1 MQKKRVRRRS
11 DKEDNRDVIVTGR
24 KNELVGVGLATLGIV
39 FLCGIFGLNVGFV
52 GVYFAKALQYFFGI
66 GAIVPAVFL
75 VYLGYHYIM
84 QGGGLP
90 LNKRTG
96 GAFLMFVSV
105 LAVVHHFLVPVG
117 EEILPSNLIGGGGL
131 LGGIVIL
138 VLRKLFGST
147 GGIVIL
153 GAGLTGSIL
162 LTTTWSLAKGIFTT
176 KKQVVK
182 GAVVAKETAA
192 VVYEKAKEVEA
203 RVQEEVVVQARNIQ
217 ENVSAFHDNWRA
229 KRQSTFFDQ
238 ADADYPGKDGVV
250 VDSGDAY
257 KGSLSEG
264 IGKDYLEDEP
274 AGKGIVGQRTVNN
287 PLSKGYTVDVA
298 GAILD
303 DNGNPRKDNVWGINS
318 NPGQRVADMMQQEEA
333 QQAAESEIDHEE
345 DDAKVVSDEPVDEEE
360 NSNIFQLNIGGA
372 VDDVE
377 EIPEADDFD
386 VDFAEDDEDVTD
398 ADFSEEEMLDP
409 YDEPFITEDDF
420 EEFDSDDGEYVE
432 NTEETY
438 YADDADVADDV
449 DDVDDMDGLPD
460 IEDVSDDID
469 DVLDEDDEYADDVE
483 GVEDIEDA
491 DDVEETTQ
499 NTAEIPYVMPDVH
512 ELLDTVEK
520 ADMGAVREEIESK
533 ARVLSQTLQ
542 DFNVKASILSAS
554 RGPAVTQY
562 EVKPAPGVKVSKVT
576 NLSDEIALNM
586 AAPAVR
592 IELIPGKAAIG
603 IEVPNDIRDSVP
615 LREVLEQSGF
625 AEAKSKLTVGLGKDI
640 GGRAIFADLAK
651 MPHLMVAGATG
662 SGKSVCI
669 NTLIC
674 SVLFKAHPDEVKFIL
689 VDPKMVELS
698 VYNDIPHLMVPVVTD
713 AKKAASVLNWSVQEM
728 ERRYEQLKD
737 AGVRNMEGYNKLH
750 EADPEN
756 KMCSIVIIIDEL
768 ADLMMVAPHDVED
781 AICRIA
787 QKARAAGIYLVLAT
801 QRPSVNVITGTIK
814 ANIPSRISFAVTS
827 QIDSRTILDSS
838 GAEKLLGR
846 GDMLFSPVGAMKPT
860 RIQGAFISDAEVE
873 RLLDFIRSQGHKVEA
888 NQEIIEF
895 TERAEQEADAA
906 PDSVSK
912 GNGQKKNKSKK
923 MNKSDAMM
931 GEALE
936 LILST
941 GQASA
946 SNVQRRFR
954 IGFATAQRIIDN
966 MEELG
971 VLGPSMGSKPRE
983 ILVTGDEARAILENW
998 YGDD

>member
-11 DKEDNRDVIVTGR
+11 DKEDNRDVVVTGR
-24 KNELVGVGLATLGIV
+24 KNELMGVGLATLGIV

-84 QGGGLP
+84 QGGGLS

-138 VLRKLFGST
+138 ILRKLFGST

-176 KKQVVK
+176 KKQVAK

-203 RVQEEVVVQARNIQ
+203 KVQEEVVVQARNIQ
-217 ENVSAFHDNWRA
+217 ENVTAFHDNWQA

-264 IGKDYLEDEP
+264 IGKDHLDDEP
-274 AGKGIVGQRTVNN
+274 AGKGIVGQRTANN

-303 DNGNPRKDNVWGINS
+303 DNGNPRKDNVWGISS

-333 QQAAESEIDHEE
+333 QQAAESDIDDE
-345 DDAKVVSDEPVDEEE
+345 DDTVEVVSDVKSADEEE
-360 NSNIFQLNIGGA
+360 NSNIFQLNIGDT

-377 EIPEADDFD
+377 EISEADNFD
-386 VDFAEDDEDVTD
+386 VDFSADDEDVIG
-398 ADFSEEEMLDP
+398 ADLSEEEMQDP
-409 YDEPFITEDDF
+409 YDEPFIIEDDF
-420 EEFDSDDGEYVE
+420 EDFDSDEGEYVD
-432 NTEETY
+432 NTEDAY
-438 YADDADVADDV
+438 ADDDVDFADDADG
-449 DDVDDMDGLPD
+449 VDDMEEMSED
-460 IEDVSDDID
+460 EDVSDDID
-469 DVLDEDDEYADDVE
+469 DVLDEDDEYPE
-483 GVEDIEDA
+483 NIEDIETA
-491 DDVEETTQ
+491 DDVEENAQ
-499 NTAEIPYVMPDVH
+499 KVAEIPYVMPDVH

-615 LREVLEQSGF
+615 LREVLEQSAF

-971 VLGPSMGSKPRE
+971 ILGPSMGSKPRE